1 MNVYSRP
8 YGITRN
14 GDAATLYTL
23 MGESG
28 MTVEITDF
36 GGTLTSIKT
45 PDRTGKLAE
54 VILGYDSLADYE
66 QADGYLGALVGRVAN
81 RIGGS
86 SFDLGGV
93 HYELYANDG
102 KHHLHGGRVG
112 YNAVLWNATPAVT
125 DTAASLILT
134 YRSPDGEE
142 GYPGNLD
149 VTVTYTLTSDNALSI
164 HYEAVCDKDTPVC
177 LTNHAYFNLAGAAS
191 GTVLDHILW
200 LDAESYVPGDEGLI
214 PTGEIKSVEGTPF
227 DFRTPKPIGQDFGAD
242 CIDLHRAGGYDHS
255 LNFTDW
261 KACRS
266 GGEVMLRGYLYDPS
280 TGRKMEMYTSQ
291 PCVQFYSANFL
302 KNPAF
307 PLRGGYPQR
316 TQTAICLETQTM
328 PDSVHHQ
335 GEENYTDGILRAG
348 DTYDHTTVYRFT
360 AE

>member
-14 GDAATLYTL
+14 GDKATLYTL

-102 KHHLHGGRVG
+102 RHHLHGGRVG

-134 YRSPDGEE
+134 YRSPELLKQPWYVDVDMSKYLSLIIATLNHDRSLSTLLNPLDRINRLMDRYGFKRPQE
-142 GYPGNLD
+142 G
-149 VTVTYTLTSDNALSI
+149 
-164 HYEAVCDKDTPVC
+164 
-177 LTNHAYFNLAGAAS
+177 
-191 GTVLDHILW
+191 
-200 LDAESYVPGDEGLI
+200 
-214 PTGEIKSVEGTPF
+214 
-227 DFRTPKPIGQDFGAD
+227 
-242 CIDLHRAGGYDHS
+242 
-255 LNFTDW
+255 
-261 KACRS
+261 
-266 GGEVMLRGYLYDPS
+266 
-280 TGRKMEMYTSQ
+280 
-291 PCVQFYSANFL
+291 
-302 KNPAF
+302 
-307 PLRGGYPQR
+307 
-316 TQTAICLETQTM
+316 
-328 PDSVHHQ
+328 
-335 GEENYTDGILRAG
+335 
-348 DTYDHTTVYRFT
+348 
-360 AE
+360 